1 MALHPQAEAV
11 LELWAAEP
19 SVTDPGFGPEQIAAL
34 REEAR
39 TAAAE
44 EPREAV
50 ARVVDVDADGVSC
63 RLYVPE
69 TGAPTQLGGMVFLH
83 GGGFVFGDLDT
94 HDAQSRR
101 LANRTGM
108 AVLTVDYR
116 RPPEHRFPAAPD
128 DVDTAV
134 HWLVANAAGFGIDP
148 TRLAVIG
155 DSAGGN
161 LALVAA
167 LRNPHLFAGA
177 VLVYPFLDPEAAAPS
192 YATESL
198 PSLTAEECEW
208 YWRQYAARPEDLRHP
223 DLAPLRSDRLGTL
236 PPTLVQV
243 AEHDV
248 LAGEDVELARLIQ
261 EAGGQ
266 VTTTLYPGM
275 VHGFWRHPGAFDA
288 AEEALAEAAAFLRA
302 TLEV

>member
-1 MALHPQAEAV
+1 
-11 LELWAAEP
+11 
-19 SVTDPGFGPEQIAAL
+19 
-34 REEAR
+34 
-39 TAAAE
+39 
-44 EPREAV
+44 
-50 ARVVDVDADGVSC
+50 
-63 RLYVPE
+63 
-69 TGAPTQLGGMVFLH
+69 
-83 GGGFVFGDLDT
+83 
-94 HDAQSRR
+94 
-101 LANRTGM
+101 M

-208 YWRQYAARPEDLRHP
+208 YWGHRGARTGSARSRRRSSRSPSTPCSPARPSSSPGSSRRP
-223 DLAPLRSDRLGTL
+223 
-236 PPTLVQV
+236 
-243 AEHDV
+243 
-248 LAGEDVELARLIQ
+248 AGR
-261 EAGGQ
+261 
-266 VTTTLYPGM
+266 
-275 VHGFWRHPGAFDA
+275 
-288 AEEALAEAAAFLRA
+288 
-302 TLEV
+302 